1 MEGSPEPAFEP
12 LRKAVQ
18 KGRLLG
24 LALCLAWPLFLMVL
38 LGAGAVRAGTLQPV
52 GPLRT
57 LAFAFTGLSLLSAA
71 LATWRTNRVMKGFSA
86 LDRADQARVAFRE
99 SVLYAALFELSC
111 LYGLV
116 YWMLVGRN
124 AFQHVLLFM
133 ALTPVMFLLFV
144 PRYDH
149 WREAAE

>member
-1 MEGSPEPAFEP
+1 MEGLEPRFEP
-12 LRKAVQ
+12 LRNAVQ
-18 KGRLLG
+18 RARLFG
-24 LALCLAWPLFLMVL
+24 MALCIAWPLFLMVL
-38 LGAGAVRAGTLQPV
+38 LGSGRVKAGSFAPV

-57 LAFAFTGLSLLSAA
+57 LAFLFTGLSVLAA
-71 LATWRTNRVMKGFSA
+71 VFATWRTNRVMKGFAA
-86 LDRADQARVAFRE
+86 LAAEVQVRTAFRE

-133 ALTPVMFLLFV
+133 ALTPVMFMLFV
-144 PRYDH
+144 PRYEH
-149 WREAAE
+149 WRQAAE